1 MKYTRIG
8 RYSKYIRPISILID
22 LLIIIT
28 LTHLLFH
35 EASFNTGRYAGFLL
49 LSWSIV
55 AFIVDFYQVYRF
67 TTQIEIFSKITKQ
80 LTVFALLAVAYFPFS
95 GEDGFNKWLI
105 IKFFVLCTL
114 SVALAKFVLFYLLR
128 EYRLIT
134 GSNYRSTIIIGYSDE
149 ALQLKK
155 LFETKVD
162 YGYHFLGFFS
172 DKKENEEIIGKYED
186 VQDYVLKKNV
196 DEVYCSLSDLSNTKI
211 KNLVDFMYENN
222 RNLKFIPD
230 TKDIFSKNLKMDYYE
245 LFPVLSLSKS
255 ALNEPEIQF
264 TKRFFDVLFALLVI
278 VFVLSWLVPIIG
290 LLIKLESK
298 GPIFFIQG
306 RPGINQEEFL
316 CYKFRS
322 MVLNQSTEHE
332 TIKDDPRITKLG
344 QFMRKTSIDE
354 MPQFFNVLLGDMSI
368 VGPRPQLWVHNNAYR
383 DKIKKYFVR
392 HSVKPGITGLAQI
405 SGYRGEINNERDMEN
420 RVKYDVFYI
429 ENWSFYLDLK
439 IIFQTIIDIFK
450 GDEKAF

>member
-8 RYSKYIRPISILID
+8 RYSKFIRPISILFD
-22 LLIIIT
+22 LLIIVT

-35 EASFNTGRYAGFLL
+35 EASFNTSRYAAYLL

-55 AFIVDFYQVYRF
+55 AFFIDFYQVYRF

-80 LTVFALLAVAYFPFS
+80 QIIFALLAVAYFPFS
-95 GEDGFNKWLI
+95 GVEGFNQWLI
-105 IKFFVLCTL
+105 IKFFVVCTL
-114 SVALAKFVLFYLLR
+114 SVALAKFILFYLLI

-149 ALQLKK
+149 SLQLKK

-172 DKKENEEIIGKYED
+172 DKTEGEEILGKYED
-186 VQDYVLKKNV
+186 VQDFVLAYNV
-196 DEVYCSLSDLSNTKI
+196 DEVYCSLSDLSNTKM

-230 TKDIFSKNLKMDYYE
+230 TKDIFTKNLRMDYYE

-255 ALNEPEIQF
+255 VLNEPEIQF
-264 TKRFFDVLFALLVI
+264 AKRFFDIIFALVVI
-278 VFVLSWLVPIIG
+278 VFILSWLIPIIG
-290 LLIKLESK
+290 FLIKLESK
-298 GPIFFIQG
+298 GPIFFKQG
-306 RPGINQEEFL
+306 RPGINQEEFC

-322 MVLNQSTEHE
+322 MVLNESTEHE
-332 TIKDDPRITKLG
+332 TIKNDPRVTKIG

-405 SGYRGEINNERDMEN
+405 SGYRGEINNEKDMEN
-420 RVKYDVFYI
+420 RIKYDVFYI
-429 ENWSFYLDLK
+429 ENWSFFLDLK
-439 IIFQTIIDIFK
+439 IIFQTIVDVFV